1 MPEIHDVAVTRTEYP
16 HFGQPDPKDRI
27 ESGEK
32 LYIAVRMV
40 YLNRNYVIAF
50 IRDITED
57 EVQRRGKRKIPFLP

>member
-16 HFGQPDPKDRI
+16 HFGQPDPKIRI

-57 EVQRRGKRKIPFLP
+57 EVQRRENEKIPFLP